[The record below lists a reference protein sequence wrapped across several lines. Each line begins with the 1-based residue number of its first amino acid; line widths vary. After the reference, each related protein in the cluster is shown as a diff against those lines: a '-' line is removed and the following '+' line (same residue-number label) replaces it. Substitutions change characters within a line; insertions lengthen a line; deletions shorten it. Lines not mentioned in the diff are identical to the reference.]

1 MLIREQP
8 LPGESL
14 SSFLMRGAQS
24 NGFLDTQNFLM
35 ALFRSGEMPESWLPA
50 LSSGENGY
58 WAGCDADEPPR
69 KNNLGGRFMQ
79 AYPRHFCPDCLEEG
93 GYWRRSWEYTFVA
106 FCPRHRVWLE
116 DRCAACKS
124 RITFWCTAPNCSKC
138 GERLR
143 FHQQRDLIADEKAL
157 TLAQILARSAEQGSW
172 TPDLVDI
179 DVPWKL
185 PSPLGYEDLSRLVLL
200 IGGYAIGRNGK
211 PRKISFKDDAHVIR
225 GVITRAAHAL
235 LPWPAAFHDLLGG
248 LRDAGRTSLTGK
260 MSYFYKALYTEFR
273 DTNVE
278 FLRQEV
284 EEYLKNNWDGV
295 FNRRHTHFSESL
307 LRSQRMQSVTVVAKH
322 QRIPRRVLIDAIRDQ
337 RIEGTMEVLPSGR
350 IRAAVRADLLDG
362 VAAQLEFL
370 SLAEVAKVLGLSQ
383 QRVKELISAGLIEG
397 RIPFEG
403 RPWAI
408 PAVELSA
415 FCQRLEAMAS
425 PAPHDILRAKPLS
438 YVSRYFPAAR
448 QAFSD
453 FLAAVL
459 AGDVPVFLQ
468 SSHSQPIFTK
478 LHITVGALRE
488 WQLKMLGYLSVPHAA
503 ELLGLKQ
510 EVAYH
515 LFRRGLLVASSVD
528 AGCPAVTA
536 EDICAFQQRYVLATE
551 LIGNLA
557 GSSRAVIRT
566 LASLGVL
573 PVSGPDVD
581 GGRQNV
587 FERAAV
593 AEAYCPVEQ
602 GMERA
607 Q

>member
-24 NGFLDTQNFLM
+24 NGFLDTQDYLM

-50 LSSGENGY
+50 FSSGENGY
-58 WAGCDADEPPR
+58 WAGCDANEPPR
-69 KNNLGGRFMQ
+69 RNNLGGRFIQ

-124 RITFWCTAPNCSKC
+124 RIPFWCTAPSCPKC

-172 TPDLVDI
+172 MPDLVDI
-179 DVPWKL
+179 DVPWEL
-185 PSPLGYEDLSRLVLL
+185 LSPLGYEDLSRLVLL

-211 PRKISFKDDAHVIR
+211 PRKISFKDDAHLIR

-278 FLRQEV
+278 FLQQEV

-295 FNRRHTHFSESL
+295 LNRRHTHFSEAL
-307 LRSQRMQSVTVVAKH
+307 LRSQRLQSVTVIAKR
-322 QRIPRRVLIDAIRDQ
+322 QRIPRRVLIEAIRDQ
-337 RIEGTMEVLPSGR
+337 RIEGTMEILPSGR
-350 IRAAVRADLLDG
+350 IRAAVRTDLLDG
-362 VAAQLEFL
+362 LAARLEFL
-370 SLAEVAKVLGLSQ
+370 SLAEVAKALGLSQ
-383 QRVKELISAGLIEG
+383 QRVRQLHSAGLIEG
-397 RIPFEG
+397 RMPLGG

-408 PAVELSA
+408 PPSELA
-415 FCQRLEAMAS
+415 TLRQRLEAIAS
-425 PAPHDILRAKPLS
+425 PPPPDMRSAKSLE
-438 YVSRYFPAAR
+438 YVSRYFPAAS
-448 QAFSD
+448 QAFSG
-453 FLAAVL
+453 FVTAVL
-459 AGDVPVFLQ
+459 TGEAPVFLQ
-468 SSHSQPIFTK
+468 PPHNLPIFAR
-478 LHITVGALRE
+478 LHIAVSALRE
-488 WQLKMLGYLSVPHAA
+488 WQLKMSGCLSVPHAA

-510 EVAYH
+510 EVAYQ
-515 LFRRGLLVASSVD
+515 LFRRGLLVASSTGS
-528 AGCPAVTA
+528 GCPALTE
-536 EDICAFQQRYVLATE
+536 EDIRTFQQRYVLTTE
-551 LIGNLA
+551 LIGSFG
-557 GSSRAVIRT
+557 GSAKAVISA
-566 LASLGVL
+566 LADLGVL
-573 PVSGPDVD
+573 PVSGPGVD
-581 GGRQNV
+581 GGRQIV
-587 FERAAV
+587 FERAALAKV
-593 AEAYCPVEQ
+593 CRPAEQEK
-602 GMERA
+602 
-607 Q
+607 